1 MSKCVLSK
9 IPLRPSQDAEAYRVP
24 NLPKSIDRG
33 VFKTPDDTIWCQ
45 PWGMAEDRA
54 TDSRYHDVADAGMDE
69 KKDLLQSVKDS
80 I

>member
-1 MSKCVLSK
+1 MSKCALSK
-9 IPLRPSQDAEAYRVP
+9 IPPRPSQDAEACRVP

-45 PWGMAEDRA
+45 PRGMAEDRA
-54 TDSRYHDVADAGMDE
+54 TDSRYHDVANAGMDE

>member
-1 MSKCVLSK
+1 
-9 IPLRPSQDAEAYRVP
+9 
-24 NLPKSIDRG
+24 
-33 VFKTPDDTIWCQ
+33 
-45 PWGMAEDRA
+45 MAEDCA